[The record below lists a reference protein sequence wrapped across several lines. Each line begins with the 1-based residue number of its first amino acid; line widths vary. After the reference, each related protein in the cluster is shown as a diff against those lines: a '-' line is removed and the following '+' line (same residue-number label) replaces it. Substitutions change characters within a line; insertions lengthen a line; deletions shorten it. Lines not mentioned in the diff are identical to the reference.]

1 MSEEKRKRTFSP
13 EFKSNAVKLANEK
26 GNIALAARELKIGY
40 SLIQSWIRESQYA
53 SIKGKGLQAA
63 LEEKAE
69 MERLRK
75 RNEELEE
82 ELEILKKATA
92 YFAQDRLK
100 RNTPGSRR

>member
-1 MSEEKRKRTFSP
+1 MSEEKRKKSYGP
-13 EFKSNAVKLANEK
+13 EFKANAVKLAHDK
-26 GNIALAARELKIGY
+26 GNVALAARELRIGY

-53 SIKGKGLQAA
+53 SVKGKGLQAA

-69 MERLRK
+69 MDRLRK

-82 ELEILKKATA
+82 ENEILKKATA

-100 RNTPGSRR
+100 KNTPGSRR

>member
-1 MSEEKRKRTFSP
+1 MSEDKRKRTFSP
-13 EFKSNAVKLANEK
+13 EFKANAVKLANEK